1 MNHSPIILG
10 FLAGAGI
17 LIQSGHAGLDANA
30 ARKVAE
36 KLEPALVSV
45 RVVVKIKTTVDGNPA
60 GPEREVPS
68 LLTGT
73 VVNPDGW
80 VVVSSFQLNP
90 FSSLVT
96 KPFKTER
103 NGRTFEVDLKARL
116 DQVRILTGERVEVP
130 ARVVAEEADLG
141 LAVLAP
147 DPQPSDT
154 LPRFEP
160 VDWNELAQA
169 APFTSYLALRRANA
183 TFKHQYIVEAGVIG
197 ARLEKPRPAYL
208 QDYHQTLPCF
218 GGPFIDLNGRLLGIG
233 TMNFKPPENPA
244 SGILESW
251 PAVIVVPAADIREWL
266 ARVNADAFR
275 SATKPAVAASDLQLE
290 EHAAAKVPDW
300 RTQAADSIVV
310 LEGSVKY
317 NCGRCANEHESE
329 VSCIGTVLDPE
340 GLVVVTSDGRS
351 AGNRYLR
358 QELRFILA
366 DRSEVPAEIVLE
378 DDDLMLTVLAPVAK
392 AGTDSPRLKALTL
405 RDEAQA
411 VRLDEVVTLSR
422 LDRSHRHAPAV
433 SVGRVVGLV
442 EKPRLFLKVNAP
454 IAGPL
459 DRGRPAF
466 LPDGQFLGVLSGE
479 PADPAEGDGS
489 GGFGVSIRESD
500 PCRVVPASALRQVLE
515 QAKKLRAS
523 ADKTASSSA
532 KSE

>member
-1 MNHSPIILG
+1 MTFPRIILG
-10 FLAGAGI
+10 FLAGTGI
-17 LIQSGHAGLDANA
+17 LIQSGHAALDAPA
-30 ARKVAE
+30 ARKVAD
-36 KLEPALVSV
+36 KLERALVSV

-68 LLTGT
+68 MLTGT

-90 FSSLVT
+90 FSTLVT

-116 DQVRILTGERVEVP
+116 DRVRILTGERVEVP
-130 ARVVAEEADLG
+130 ARVVAEESDLG

-160 VDWNELAQA
+160 VDWSELAQA

-183 TFKHQYIVEAGVIG
+183 TFKHQYLVEPGVIG
-197 ARLEKPRPAYL
+197 ARLEKPRPAFL
-208 QDYHQTLPCF
+208 QDYHHTLPCF

-233 TMNFKPPENPA
+233 AINFKPPENPA
-244 SGILESW
+244 SGVLETW
-251 PAVIVVPAADIREWL
+251 PAIVIVPATDVREWL
-266 ARVNADAFR
+266 TRVNADAFG
-275 SATKPAVAASDLQLE
+275 SAAKPPAATSDLQLE

-300 RTQAADSIVV
+300 RTQAVDSIVV

-317 NCGRCANEHESE
+317 NCGRCANEHEAE
-329 VSCIGTVLDPE
+329 VSCIGTVLDPG

-358 QELRFILA
+358 QDLHFILP

-378 DDDLMLTVLAPVAK
+378 DDDLMLTVLAPAPP
-392 AGTDSPRLKALTL
+392 AGGDVPRLKALAL
-405 RDEAQA
+405 RDETRAD
-411 VRLDEVVTLSR
+411 RLDEVVTLSR
-422 LDRSHRHAPAV
+422 LDRSHRYVPAV
-433 SVGRVVGLV
+433 SVGRVIGLV

-466 LPDGQFLGVLSGE
+466 LSDGQFLGVLSGE

-489 GGFGVSIRESD
+489 GGFGVSFRESD

-515 QAKKLRAS
+515 QARKLRAS
-523 ADKTASSSA
+523 AVKSSPA
-532 KSE
+532 APKSE